1 MATNQQVVMQPRPN
15 VKQINYLAKTFT
27 DFRQNLI
34 EFSKAYYPNTY
45 ADFNEASPGMMFV
58 EMAAYLGDV
67 LSFYIDNQFKENLL
81 AYAEQPENIVTL
93 SQFLGYKPKLTSVA
107 SATATVYQ
115 LVPATTKNGVFVPD
129 SKFLLRIAAGS
140 TFSTNDQAS
149 AQFRLMEDVDFSDT
163 VGRQVII
170 SSTTP
175 SGNPYF
181 YVVTKQANLSA
192 VVEKTTTFAFG
203 SPQKFASV
211 LLPTESIVGIT
222 SVTDS
227 DGNDW
232 YEVDYLAQDTITS
245 TVDVVDNSET
255 GALPS
260 AKLRL
265 KKVPRRFVT
274 RITRDLRT
282 QLVFGSGTTN
292 LADTDTTVDSRQIA
306 NSQYGNT
313 IQTQLANTAINNVNF
328 LNSSAYGVSPT
339 NTTLTVNYLVGG
351 GVASN
356 TPTNTIVNIGNI
368 TLLNDTTAY
377 STADL
382 NAFNAA
388 YQSLSINN
396 DQPATGGNDGETL
409 SEIKENALAFFNAQN
424 RVVTAEDYTVR
435 AYALPATYGH
445 IAKAYA
451 IRDEQINN
459 ILTAQQGPG
468 QRSYVD
474 NPVRPNSINLY
485 VLGYD
490 NYGKLTTLNT
500 LVKQNLSK
508 YLEQYRLLTDD
519 INILDAFVVN
529 IGVNFSITVFKNYN
543 VNDVLARAIG
553 EIQNYFD
560 TSKWTVNQPIIV
572 SDLVYKV
579 GSVDGVQN
587 VKSLE
592 IVNKYKFHDGSN
604 YQDYRYSIDEATVN
618 GIIYPSLDP
627 CIFELKYPQSD
638 IVGSAV
644 Q

>member
-1 MATNQQVVMQPRPN
+1 M
-15 VKQINYLAKTFT
+15 
-27 DFRQNLI
+27 
-34 EFSKAYYPNTY
+34 S
-45 ADFNEASPGMMFV
+45 
-58 EMAAYLGDV
+58 
-67 LSFYIDNQFKENLL
+67 
-81 AYAEQPENIVTL
+81 
-93 SQFLGYKPKLTSVA
+93 
-107 SATATVYQ
+107 
-115 LVPATTKNGVFVPD
+115 
-129 SKFLLRIAAGS
+129 
-140 TFSTNDQAS
+140 
-149 AQFRLMEDVDFSDT
+149 
-163 VGRQVII
+163 
-170 SSTTP
+170 
-175 SGNPYF
+175 
-181 YVVTKQANLSA
+181 
-192 VVEKTTTFAFG
+192 
-203 SPQKFASV
+203 
-211 LLPTESIVGIT
+211 
-222 SVTDS
+222 
-227 DGNDW
+227 
-232 YEVDYLAQDTITS
+232 
-245 TVDVVDNSET
+245 
-255 GALPS
+255 
-260 AKLRL
+260 
-265 KKVPRRFVT
+265 
-274 RITRDLRT
+274 
-282 QLVFGSGTTN
+282 
-292 LADTDTTVDSRQIA
+292 
-306 NSQYGNT
+306 
-313 IQTQLANTAINNVNF
+313 
-328 LNSSAYGVSPT
+328 
-339 NTTLTVNYLVGG
+339 YLVGG

-377 STADL
+377 TTADL

-388 YQSLSINN
+388 YQTLSINN

-435 AYALPATYGH
+435 AYSLPATYGH

-459 ILTAQQGPG
+459 ILTAQQAPG

-572 SDLVYKV
+572 SDLIYNV

-592 IVNKYKFHDGSN
+592 IVNKYKFQDGSN

>member
-1 MATNQQVVMQPRPN
+1 MATNQQVVIQPRPN

-34 EFSKAYYPNTY
+34 EFSKAYYPGTY
-45 ADFNEASPGMMFV
+45 ADFNEASPGMMFI

-107 SATATVYQ
+107 SATATLYQ
-115 LVPATTKNGVFVPD
+115 LAPATTENGVFIPD
-129 SKFLLRIAAGS
+129 KKFLLQIAAGS
-140 TFSTNDQAS
+140 TFSTNDQKS

-163 VGRQVII
+163 VDRQVII
-170 SSTTP
+170 NSTTP
-175 SGNPYF
+175 SGNPNF
-181 YVVTKQANLSA
+181 YVVTKQAKLAA
-192 VVEKTTTFAFG
+192 VIEKTTTFSFG

-211 LLPTESIVGIT
+211 LLPNESIVGIN
-222 SVTDS
+222 SVVDS
-227 DGNDW
+227 DGNPW
-232 YEVDYLAQDTITS
+232 YEVDYLAQDTITT
-245 TVDVVDNSET
+245 TVDVVDNSEI

-292 LADTDTTVDSRQIA
+292 LAETDTTVDSRQIA
-306 NSQYGNT
+306 NSQYGST
-313 IQTQLANTAINNVNF
+313 IQNQLANTAINNVNF

-339 NTTLTVNYLVGG
+339 NTTLTVSYLVGG

-388 YQSLSINN
+388 YQTLSINN

-424 RVVTAEDYTVR
+424 RVVTAEDYTIR

-459 ILTAQQGPG
+459 ILTAQQAPG

-474 NPVRPNSINLY
+474 NPVRPNAINLY

-490 NYGKLTTLNT
+490 NYGKLATLNT
-500 LVKQNLSK
+500 LVKENLAK
-508 YLEQYRLLTDD
+508 YIEQYRLLTDD

-543 VNDVLARAIG
+543 INDVLARAIG
-553 EIQNYFD
+553 EIQNFFD
-560 TSKWTVNQPIIV
+560 TSKWTINQPIIV
-572 SDLVYKV
+572 SDLIYKI
-579 GSVDGVQN
+579 GSVDGVQT
-587 VKSLE
+587 VKNLE
-592 IVNKYKFHDGSN
+592 IVNKYKFKDGLN

-618 GIIYPSLDP
+618 GVIYPSLDP
-627 CIFELKYPQSD
+627 CIFELKYPQTD
-638 IVGSAV
+638 IVGSAT

>member
-1 MATNQQVVMQPRPN
+1 MATNQQVVIQPRPN

-34 EFSKAYYPNTY
+34 EFSKAYYPGTY
-45 ADFNEASPGMMFV
+45 ADFNEASPGMMFI

-107 SATATVYQ
+107 SATATLYQ
-115 LVPATTKNGVFVPD
+115 LAPATTENGVFIPD
-129 SKFLLRIAAGS
+129 KKFLLQIAAGS
-140 TFSTNDQAS
+140 TFSTNDQKS

-163 VGRQVII
+163 VDRQVII
-170 SSTTP
+170 NSTTP
-175 SGNPYF
+175 SGNPNF
-181 YVVTKQANLSA
+181 YVVTKQAKLAA
-192 VVEKTTTFAFG
+192 VTEKTTTFSFG

-211 LLPTESIVGIT
+211 LLPNESIVGIS
-222 SVTDS
+222 SVVDF
-227 DGNDW
+227 DGNPW
-232 YEVDYLAQDTITS
+232 YEVDYLAQDTITT
-245 TVDVVDNSET
+245 TVDIVDNSEI

-292 LADTDTTVDSRQIA
+292 LAETDTTVDSRQIA
-306 NSQYGNT
+306 NSQYGST
-313 IQTQLANTAINNVNF
+313 IQNQLANTAINNVNF

-339 NTTLTVNYLVGG
+339 NTTLTVSYLVGG

-377 STADL
+377 TTADL

-572 SDLVYKV
+572 SDLIYKV

-592 IVNKYKFHDGSN
+592 IVNKYKFQDGSN

>member
-15 VKQINYLAKTFT
+15 VKQISYLAKTFT

-45 ADFNEASPGMMFV
+45 ADFNEASPGMMFI

-115 LVPATTKNGVFVPD
+115 LVPATTENGVFVPD
-129 SKFLLRIAAGS
+129 KKFLLRIAAGS
-140 TFSTNDQAS
+140 TFSTNDQKS

-163 VGRQVII
+163 VDRQVII
-170 SSTTP
+170 SSTTA

-181 YVVTKQANLSA
+181 YVVTKQAKLSA
-192 VVEKTTTFAFG
+192 VVEKTTTFSFG

-211 LLPTESIVGIT
+211 LLPSESIVGIT

-232 YEVDYLAQDTITS
+232 YEVDYLAQDTIIS

-260 AKLRL
+260 AKLRI

-377 STADL
+377 TTADL
-382 NAFNAA
+382 TAFNAA

-572 SDLVYKV
+572 SDLIYKV

-592 IVNKYKFHDGSN
+592 IVNKYKFQDGSN

-638 IVGSAV
+638 IVGSAT

>member
-1 MATNQQVVMQPRPN
+1 MATNQQVVIQPRPN

-34 EFSKAYYPNTY
+34 EFSKAYYPGTY
-45 ADFNEASPGMMFV
+45 ADFNEASPGMMFI

-107 SATATVYQ
+107 SATATLYQ
-115 LVPATTKNGVFVPD
+115 LAPATTENGVFIPD
-129 SKFLLRIAAGS
+129 KKFLLQIAAGS
-140 TFSTNDQAS
+140 TFSTNDQKS

-163 VGRQVII
+163 VDRQVII
-170 SSTTP
+170 NSTTP
-175 SGNPYF
+175 SGNPNF
-181 YVVTKQANLSA
+181 YVVTKQAKLAA
-192 VVEKTTTFAFG
+192 VTEKTTTFSFG

-211 LLPTESIVGIT
+211 LLPNESIVGIS
-222 SVTDS
+222 SVVDS
-227 DGNDW
+227 DGNPW
-232 YEVDYLAQDTITS
+232 YEVDYLAQDTITT
-245 TVDVVDNSET
+245 TVDIVDNSEI

-292 LADTDTTVDSRQIA
+292 LAETDTTVDSRQIA
-306 NSQYGNT
+306 NSQYGST
-313 IQTQLANTAINNVNF
+313 IQNQLANTTINNVNF

-339 NTTLTVNYLVGG
+339 NTTLTVSYLIGG

-377 STADL
+377 TTADL

-459 ILTAQQGPG
+459 ILTAQQAPG

-474 NPVRPNSINLY
+474 NPVRPNAINLY

-490 NYGKLTTLNT
+490 NYGKLATLNT
-500 LVKQNLSK
+500 LVKENLAK
-508 YLEQYRLLTDD
+508 YIEQYRLLTDD

-543 VNDVLARAIG
+543 MNDVLARAIG
-553 EIQNYFD
+553 EIQDFFD
-560 TSKWTVNQPIIV
+560 TSKWTINQPIIV
-572 SDLVYKV
+572 SDLIYKI
-579 GSVDGVQN
+579 GSVDGVQT
-587 VKSLE
+587 VKNLE
-592 IVNKYKFHDGSN
+592 IVNKYKFKDGSN

-618 GIIYPSLDP
+618 GVIYPSLDP
-627 CIFELKYPQSD
+627 CIFELKYPQTD
-638 IVGSAV
+638 IVGSAT

>member
-1 MATNQQVVMQPRPN
+1 MATNQQVVIQPRPN

-34 EFSKAYYPNTY
+34 EFSKAYYPGTY
-45 ADFNEASPGMMFV
+45 ADFNEASPGMMFI

-107 SATATVYQ
+107 SATATLYQ
-115 LVPATTKNGVFVPD
+115 LAPATTENGVFIPD
-129 SKFLLRIAAGS
+129 KKFLLQIAAGS
-140 TFSTNDQAS
+140 TFSTNDQKS

-163 VGRQVII
+163 VDRQVII
-170 SSTTP
+170 NSTTP
-175 SGNPYF
+175 SGNPNF
-181 YVVTKQANLSA
+181 YVVTKQAKLAA
-192 VVEKTTTFAFG
+192 VIEKTTTFSFG

-211 LLPTESIVGIT
+211 LLPNESIVGIN
-222 SVTDS
+222 SVVDS
-227 DGNDW
+227 DGNPW
-232 YEVDYLAQDTITS
+232 YEVDYLAQDTITT
-245 TVDVVDNSET
+245 TVDVVDNSEI

-292 LADTDTTVDSRQIA
+292 LAETDTTVDSRQIA
-306 NSQYGNT
+306 NSQYGST
-313 IQTQLANTAINNVNF
+313 IQNQLANTAINNVNF

-339 NTTLTVNYLVGG
+339 NTTLTVSYLVGG

-377 STADL
+377 TTADL

-388 YQSLSINN
+388 YQTLSINN

-424 RVVTAEDYTVR
+424 RVVTAEDYTIR
-435 AYALPATYGH
+435 AYTLPATYGH

-459 ILTAQQGPG
+459 ILTAQQAPG

-474 NPVRPNSINLY
+474 NPVRPNAINLY

-490 NYGKLTTLNT
+490 NYGKLATLNT
-500 LVKQNLSK
+500 LVKENLAK
-508 YLEQYRLLTDD
+508 YIEQYRLLTDD

-543 VNDVLARAIG
+543 INDVLARAIG
-553 EIQNYFD
+553 EIQNFFD
-560 TSKWTVNQPIIV
+560 TSKWTINQPIIV
-572 SDLVYKV
+572 SDLIYKI
-579 GSVDGVQN
+579 GSVDGVQT
-587 VKSLE
+587 VKNLE
-592 IVNKYKFHDGSN
+592 IVNKYKFKDGLN

-618 GIIYPSLDP
+618 GVIYPSLDP
-627 CIFELKYPQSD
+627 CIFELKYPQTD
-638 IVGSAV
+638 IVGSAT